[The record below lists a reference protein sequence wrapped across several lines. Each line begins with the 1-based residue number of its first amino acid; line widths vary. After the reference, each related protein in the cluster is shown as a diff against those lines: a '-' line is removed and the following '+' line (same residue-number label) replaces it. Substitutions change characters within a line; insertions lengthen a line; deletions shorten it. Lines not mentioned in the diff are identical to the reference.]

1 MACDEFYTL
10 EKDVNAELKHYDF
23 SGRVVYCPCDNYEW
37 SAFAKYFSENYKK
50 LGLRGL
56 ICSCYF
62 PLQKNFFEE
71 FRRGFWVE
79 YDGTAW
85 SEKRFFKKGNG
96 DFRSV
101 ECAALAKR
109 ADCIVTNPP
118 FSLFTDFFFWVVQK
132 DFVVMFPQ
140 TAITQRMIFPYFA
153 RRDVWLGK
161 SIRTHGR
168 LFRVPDYFTLR
179 DAKHSRVRGGVKF
192 CEVDVARW
200 VTNMVEFK
208 EKDLDLTEFYQ
219 PARYPKFDQLD
230 AINVNK
236 KGEIPRD
243 YYGRMGVPLSFMN
256 YWNPTQF
263 DVLECHSKLT
273 VNGVMKNTRI
283 IIKRR
288 QT

>member
-1 MACDEFYTL
+1 
-10 EKDVNAELKHYDF
+10 
-23 SGRVVYCPCDNYEW
+23 
-37 SAFAKYFSENYKK
+37 
-50 LGLRGL
+50 
-56 ICSCYF
+56 
-62 PLQKNFFEE
+62 
-71 FRRGFWVE
+71 
-79 YDGTAW
+79 
-85 SEKRFFKKGNG
+85 
-96 DFRSV
+96 
-101 ECAALAKR
+101 
-109 ADCIVTNPP
+109 
-118 FSLFTDFFFWVVQK
+118 
-132 DFVVMFPQ
+132 
-140 TAITQRMIFPYFA
+140 
-153 RRDVWLGK
+153 
-161 SIRTHGR
+161 
-168 LFRVPDYFTLR
+168 
-179 DAKHSRVRGGVKF
+179 
-192 CEVDVARW
+192 
-200 VTNMVEFK
+200 MVEFK